1 MATEKT
7 RGASGQTHERDLRLD
22 FFRGL
27 ALWLIFVDHIPN
39 NILGNVTVRNY
50 GFSDAAEIFVFI
62 SGYSAAIAY
71 SRAMQNEGFLIASAR
86 IMKRVWQLYI
96 AYIFLLA
103 MFFAHVA
110 YVARTFENPLFAEEM
125 NIVDL
130 LQQPDVTLP
139 RALVLMFNPANM
151 DILPVYIVLLLTFPL
166 ALWLL
171 LRAPIATLMLS
182 LALYVAAGYFEWHF
196 TAYPQGYWV
205 INPLHWQLL
214 FVFGAWCA
222 IGGAEKLGP
231 LLKSPV
237 TIVLAIAYLIFAFL
251 IVRSWHYPTLSQ
263 FKPGWL
269 HDFLYPID
277 KTNLDPLR
285 FIHFLCYAVLA
296 AWLVPKDWSALRSRW
311 LRPAVLC
318 GQHSLEVFCLGV
330 YLSSAGHFI
339 ITETSGGWLTHVAV
353 SLIGIALMVALAAW
367 LNFFK
372 TFNKKYGFEGRRM
385 ADADIAGGYTLK

>member
-1 MATEKT
+1 MQQAAEKT
-7 RGASGQTHERDLRLD
+7 GDGSAALRQRDLRLD

-27 ALWLIFVDHIPN
+27 ALWLIFIDHIPD
-39 NILGNVTVRNY
+39 NIVSRVTVRNY

-62 SGYSAAIAY
+62 SGYSAAVAY
-71 SRAMQNEGFLIASAR
+71 SRAMRDQGFLVAAAR
-86 IMKRVWQLYI
+86 ILKRVWQLYV
-96 AYIFLLA
+96 AFVLLLA
-103 MFFAHVA
+103 VFFAQIA

-130 LQQPDVTLP
+130 LKQPDVTLP
-139 RALVLMFNPANM
+139 RALMLQFNPVNM

-171 LRAPIATLMLS
+171 LRAPTPALGLS
-182 LALYVAAGYFEWHF
+182 LALYVAAGHFEWYF

-222 IGGAEKLGP
+222 LGGAQKLTP
-231 LLKSPV
+231 LLNSPI
-237 TIVLAIAYLIFAFL
+237 TIVLALAYLVFAFL
-251 IVRSWHYPTLSQ
+251 IVRSWHYPTLSE

-285 FIHFLCYAVLA
+285 FIHFACYAVLA
-296 AWLVPKDWSALRSRW
+296 AWLVPKSWRALRSPW
-311 LRPAVLC
+311 LKPAILC
-318 GQHSLEVFCLGV
+318 GQHSLEIFCLGV
-330 YLSSAGHFI
+330 FLSSAAHFI
-339 ITETSGGWLTHVAV
+339 ITETSGGWSMQIVISLAGIAIMVAV
-353 SLIGIALMVALAAW
+353 AAW
-367 LNFFK
+367 LDFFK
-372 TFNKKYGFEGRRM
+372 KFNRKYGLDRRT
-385 ADADIAGGYTLK
+385 ADADIAGGYV

>member
-1 MATEKT
+1 MQQAAEKSGDGST
-7 RGASGQTHERDLRLD
+7 ASPQRDLRLD

-27 ALWLIFVDHIPN
+27 ALWLIFIDHIPN
-39 NILGNVTVRNY
+39 NIVSRVTVRNY

-62 SGYSAAIAY
+62 SGYSAAVAY
-71 SRAMQNEGFLIASAR
+71 SRAMRDQGFLVASAR
-86 IMKRVWQLYI
+86 IMKRVWQLYV
-96 AYIFLLA
+96 AFVLLLA
-103 MFFAHVA
+103 VFFAQIA

-130 LQQPDVTLP
+130 LKQPDVTLP
-139 RALVLMFNPANM
+139 RALTLQFTPVNM

-171 LRAPIATLMLS
+171 LRAPTLALGLS
-182 LALYVAAGYFEWHF
+182 LALYIAAGHFEWYF

-222 IGGAEKLGP
+222 LGGSQKLAP
-231 LLKSPV
+231 ILKSPI
-237 TIVLAIAYLIFAFL
+237 TIVLAIAYLVFAFL
-251 IVRSWHYPTLSQ
+251 IVRSWYYPTLSE

-285 FIHFLCYAVLA
+285 FLHFACYAVLA
-296 AWLVPKDWSALRSRW
+296 AWLVPKNWSALRSPW
-311 LRPAVLC
+311 LKPAVLC
-318 GQHSLEVFCLGV
+318 GQHSLEIFCLGV
-330 YLSSAGHFI
+330 FLSSAAHFI
-339 ITETSGGWLTHVAV
+339 ITETSGGWPTQIAISLAGVAIMVAV
-353 SLIGIALMVALAAW
+353 AAW
-367 LNFFK
+367 LDFFK
-372 TFNKKYGFEGRRM
+372 NFNRKYGFDSRV
-385 ADADIAGGYTLK
+385 ADADIAGGYA

>member
-1 MATEKT
+1 MLMMATEYKASASET
-7 RGASGQTHERDLRLD
+7 RERDLRLD

-27 ALWLIFVDHIPN
+27 ALWLIFIDHIPN
-39 NILGNVTVRNY
+39 NILGNVTVRNL

-71 SRAMQNEGFLIASAR
+71 SRAMQNQGFLIASAR
-86 IMKRVWQLYI
+86 ILKRVWQLYV

-103 MFFAHVA
+103 MFFTHVA
-110 YVARTFENPLFAEEM
+110 YVAHTFENPLFAEEM

-130 LQQPDVTLP
+130 LQQPDVALP

-171 LRAPIATLMLS
+171 LRAPNATLILS
-182 LALYVAAGYFEWHF
+182 LALYAAAGQFEWHF

-205 INPLHWQLL
+205 INPLNWQLL

-222 IGGAEKLGP
+222 LGGTQRLAP
-231 LLKSPV
+231 LLKSPI
-237 TIVLAIAYLIFAFL
+237 TIILAITYLLFAFL
-251 IVRSWHYPTLSQ
+251 IVRSWYYPTLSA

-296 AWLVPKDWSALRSRW
+296 AWLVPQNWSALRSPW
-311 LRPAVLC
+311 LKPAILC
-318 GQHSLEVFCLGV
+318 GQHSLEIFCLGV
-330 YLSSAGHFI
+330 FLSAAGYFV
-339 ITETSGGWLTHVAV
+339 ITETSGNWLTQIAV
-353 SLIGIALMVALAAW
+353 SLAGIAIMVAVAAW
-367 LNFFK
+367 LDFFK
-372 TFNKKYGFEGRRM
+372 KFNRKYGFDGRV
-385 ADADIAGGYTLK
+385 ADADIAGGYA

>member
-1 MATEKT
+1 MQQATEKSDEGST
-7 RGASGQTHERDLRLD
+7 ALRQRDLRLD

-27 ALWLIFVDHIPN
+27 ALWLIFIDHIPD
-39 NILGNVTVRNY
+39 NIVSRVTVRNY

-62 SGYSAAIAY
+62 SGYSAAVAY
-71 SRAMQNEGFLIASAR
+71 SRAMRDQGFLIAAAR
-86 IMKRVWQLYI
+86 ILKRVWQLYV
-96 AYIFLLA
+96 AFVLLLA
-103 MFFAHVA
+103 VFFAQIA

-130 LQQPDVTLP
+130 LKQPDVTLP
-139 RALVLMFNPANM
+139 RALMLQFNPVNM
-151 DILPVYIVLLLTFPL
+151 DILPVYIVLLLTFPF

-171 LRAPIATLMLS
+171 LRAPTLALALS
-182 LALYVAAGYFEWHF
+182 LVLYIAAGHFEWYF

-222 IGGAEKLGP
+222 LGGAQKLAP
-231 LLKSPV
+231 VLKSQI
-237 TIVLAIAYLIFAFL
+237 TIVLAIAYLVFAFL
-251 IVRSWHYPTLSQ
+251 IVRSWHYPTLSE

-285 FIHFLCYAVLA
+285 LIHFACYAVLA
-296 AWLVPKDWSALRSRW
+296 AWLVPKTWSALRSPW
-311 LRPAVLC
+311 LKPAILC

-330 YLSSAGHFI
+330 FLSSAAHFV
-339 ITETSGGWLTHVAV
+339 ITETSGGWPMQIVISLAGVA
-353 SLIGIALMVALAAW
+353 IMVTVAAW
-367 LNFFK
+367 LDFFK
-372 TFNKKYGFEGRRM
+372 NFSRKYGFDGRV
-385 ADADIAGGYTLK
+385 ADADIAGGYA